1 MKKYY
6 TEAEVEVIKNKL
18 SEKIAIG
25 VILSSLMTIVWA
37 FIITAPEIREP
48 LAYLGLGG
56 VVGLVVEMF
65 IITSL
70 IVSLV
75 PTSNEETIP

>member
-37 FIITAPEIREP
+37 FIDC
-48 LAYLGLGG
+48 LG
-56 VVGLVVEMF
+56 F
-65 IITSL
+65 HHHRSRN
-70 IVSLV
+70 S
-75 PTSNEETIP
+75 

>member
-37 FIITAPEIREP
+37 FIP